1 MKKVIVCV
9 LTFFLALSFTAC
21 YYTAR
26 IPNKSFNNIE
36 KIEFSIDAS
45 VQVFDSNNQKFSK
58 LIEAVKKTLKSGK
71 IDFVNGFD
79 KVKMPCDQSTVDYN
93 KGAFECWIELTFKND
108 KYNKAFFT
116 IEQSQHTQSLWLY
129 VTKTNSYNDGEFM
142 KYHNCDLSALIS
154 LLNDYKQP

>member
-1 MKKVIVCV
+1 MKKVLLCT
-9 LTFFLALSFTAC
+9 LTLFLALSFTAC

-26 IPNKSFNNIE
+26 IPNKSFDNIE
-36 KIEFSIDAS
+36 KIEFSIDAN
-45 VQVFDSNNQKFSK
+45 VQVFDGNSPKMSE

-93 KGAFECWIELTFKND
+93 KGAFECWIELSFAND
-108 KYNKAFFT
+108 KYKKAFFT

-142 KYHNCDLSALIS
+142 KYHNCDLKS
-154 LLNDYKQP
+154 LLDLLNSYNQP

>member
-1 MKKVIVCV
+1 MKKVIIYV

-26 IPNKSFNNIE
+26 IPNKSFDNIE

-45 VQVFDSNNQKFSK
+45 VQVFDDNSPKMSE
-58 LIEAVKKTLKSGK
+58 LVEAIKKTLKSGK

-79 KVKMPCDQSTVDYN
+79 KVKMPCDQNTVDYN

-108 KYNKAFFT
+108 KYKKAFFT

-142 KYHNCDLSALIS
+142 KYYNCDLKALLD
-154 LLNDYKQP
+154 LLNSYNQL

>member
-1 MKKVIVCV
+1 MKKVIVYV
-9 LTFFLALSFTAC
+9 LTFFLTLSFTAC

-26 IPNKSFNNIE
+26 IPNKSFDNIE

-45 VQVFDSNNQKFSK
+45 VQVFDGNSPKMGE
-58 LIEAVKKTLKSGK
+58 LVEAIKKTLKSGK

-93 KGAFECWIELTFKND
+93 KNAFECWIELSFAND
-108 KYNKAFFT
+108 KYKKAFFT
-116 IEQSQHTQSLWLY
+116 IEQSKQKQSLWLY

-142 KYHNCDLSALIS
+142 KYYNCDLSALIS